1 MHQAGTR
8 LGPYEIT
15 AGIGAGG
22 MGEVYKARDT
32 RLDRVVAV
40 KVLPPDFASDAGARQ
55 RFEREARIVAS
66 LNHPHICTLYDVGH
80 ADGTD
85 FLVMEYLEGETL
97 AARLTRGK
105 LPLDQALR
113 HGIEIAGAVAAAH
126 AAGIVH
132 RDLKPGN
139 IMLTKQGTK
148 LLDFGLAKGS
158 EVAIVPDEVTRSG
171 GVHTRAGT
179 ILGTVGYMSPEQAEG
194 KALDARSDIF
204 SVGTILYEMVT
215 GQRAFRGDS
224 SVATLAAILDKEPPP
239 LEPGTPHAL
248 QRVVS
253 RCLRKD
259 PDARYQHMSDVRIAL
274 EELEDEVRARKPTTD
289 GPPRS
294 RRLAALG
301 LALVAVVA
309 LVAAT
314 LVWRLARPGRQGSAP
329 LDVVPLTSSAGA
341 EEEPGFSPDGRQ
353 VAFAWDGESQDNYDI
368 YVKLIGA
375 PKPLRLTTDPAE
387 DHSPVFSPDGQSIG
401 FTRVS
406 NGRLRYV
413 VIPAIGGGERVVADL
428 GPDTRDP
435 TSPFGWTCSSTWLR
449 DGTSVIV
456 DGLKRVSLETGEVR
470 ALSSRSGVRLTG
482 WYPAVHPGGRILAFA
497 RPSSNAVTA
506 LYLIDVS
513 DRGEPAGE
521 PRAVMLF
528 DGDVSG
534 IAWAADGR
542 HLVFSG
548 GRLSGSSGTSK
559 VLWRVAA
566 TEGAQPERL
575 PFGEGA
581 NSPAISPAGDRLAFV
596 RTTLDV
602 SIWRARLGDG
612 TTAAAAARFVSSTR
626 DEWSPQYSPDGKRL
640 AFESNR
646 TGESAIWVGD
656 ADGSNLVEVFS
667 RAGKH
672 SGTPRWAPDNE
683 RLAFDSTA
691 EGTSFDIYVIRV
703 GSAQPARLTT
713 HPADD
718 AMPSWA
724 PDGRWIY
731 FGSKR
736 TGRWEVWK
744 VPATGGE
751 ATQVT
756 RNGGSCVYPSV
767 DGTRIYYTKQDGDS
781 ALWSMPVTG
790 GAEIQVLPSVVGRAF
805 AVFADGIYFVPHA
818 DPTGRHAVHFLTFAT
833 GVASPVVSIADYPGL
848 GLAVSPDRRE
858 ILYPLGDAAGRDL
871 MLVDGFR

>member
-1 MHQAGTR
+1 
-8 LGPYEIT
+8 
-15 AGIGAGG
+15 
-22 MGEVYKARDT
+22 
-32 RLDRVVAV
+32 
-40 KVLPPDFASDAGARQ
+40 
-55 RFEREARIVAS
+55 
-66 LNHPHICTLYDVGH
+66 
-80 ADGTD
+80 
-85 FLVMEYLEGETL
+85 VMEYLEGETL

-105 LPLDQALR
+105 LPLDQVLR

-139 IMLTKQGTK
+139 VMLTKQGTK

-224 SVATLAAILDKEPPP
+224 SVATLAAILDKEPAP
-239 LEPGTPHAL
+239 LEAGTPHAL

-274 EELEDEVRARKPTTD
+274 EELEDEVRARKPA
-289 GPPRS
+289 GRARS

-301 LALVAVVA
+301 LASAAVVA
-309 LVAAT
+309 LAAAT
-314 LVWRLARPGRQGSAP
+314 LVWWLARPGEQVSAP
-329 LDVVPLTSSAGA
+329 RDVVPLTSSAGS

-353 VAFAWDGESQDNYDI
+353 VAFAWNGESQDNYDI

-387 DHSPVFSPDGQSIG
+387 DHGPVFSPDGQSIG

-435 TSPFGWTCSSTWLR
+435 TSPFGWTCSATWLH
-449 DGTSVIV
+449 DGRSVIV

-470 ALSSRSGVRLTG
+470 ALSSRSGARLTG

-497 RPSSNAVTA
+497 RPSSSAVTG

-559 VLWRVAA
+559 VLWRIAA

-612 TTAAAAARFVSSTR
+612 TTPAAAARFVSSTR

-691 EGTSFDIYVIRV
+691 EGTSYDIYVIRV

-744 VPATGGE
+744 VPAAGGE

-767 DGTRIYYTKQDGDS
+767 DGTRIYYTKHDGDS
-781 ALWSMPVTG
+781 ALWSMPATG
-790 GAEIQVLPSVVGRAF
+790 GAETQVLPSVVGRAF
-805 AVFADGIYFVPHA
+805 AVFADGTYFVPHA
-818 DPTGRHAVHFLTFAT
+818 DRAGRYAVHFLPFAT

-858 ILYPLGDAAGRDL
+858 ILYPLEDAAGSDL
-871 MLVDGFR
+871 MLVNGFR